1 MPVNEDAL
9 LAFKL
14 YNLVA
19 QTLLRIV
26 EQSGSTIE
34 EVRAAVDAEES
45 AFFDANNARI
55 AALSLPPE
63 NG

>member
-26 EQSGSTIE
+26 EQSGTTIE

-55 AALSLPPE
+55 VALSLPPE